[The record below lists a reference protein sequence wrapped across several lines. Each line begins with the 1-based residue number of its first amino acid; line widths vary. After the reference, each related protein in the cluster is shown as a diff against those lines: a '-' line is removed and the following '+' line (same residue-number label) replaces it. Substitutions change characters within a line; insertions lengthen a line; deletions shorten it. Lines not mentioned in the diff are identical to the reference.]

1 MSLLNYKQQANE
13 PTWFKENE
21 DHFYHSVTSG
31 SSPFNEWYEFETE
44 DDALGFALTFESQSV
59 IDHYARVSSERLPD
73 RWYELDDVEFLPSE
87 VCSVSLVAVPIEKA
101 TPASFADLAQAES
114 RF

>member
-1 MSLLNYKQQANE
+1 MSLLNYKQQE
-13 PTWFKENE
+13 TQPVWFNENE

-31 SSPFNEWYEFETE
+31 SSQWNEWYEFETE
-44 DDALGFALTFESQSV
+44 SDALDFALTFESQGM
-59 IDHYARVSSERLPD
+59 IDHYCRVSTEEGKD
-73 RWYELDDVEFLPSE
+73 RWYELDDVTFADPQNIDTYA
-87 VCSVSLVAVPIEKA
+87 VSNEGA